1 MGKVSIIASLVV
13 GFVAISI
20 ICLSVGLIYRN
31 KKAKV
36 DTPSTEIIWS
46 FHLENDS
53 DLKLKG
59 NLDVIDVNI
68 LKTENYSVG
77 TYNANVNSI
86 EHEFPTAKLTGWTH
100 TYQQP
105 LMIQK
110 FVVESNEVNF
120 LKVEPI
126 SGFTVFNNQ
135 DSGDFVTIWHD
146 EDFHHYSPKGQLLS
160 IGPFPFANGD
170 DSINPND
177 LEIPTKISKPESEVD
192 STDTELDS
200 DLDAT
205 YMIKE
210 PEVEPTIELDSDLD
224 ATYMIKEPEPKPLL
238 NNMYPDVLT
247 TGWTLDELDKSKKPD
262 DVSFD
267 TAAGFPSGWH
277 DNSDI
282 VEHKPEPK
290 PQTKPEPKP
299 LLNNLYPDVLTTG
312 WTLDELDKS
321 KKPEPKPLL
330 NNMYPDVLTTGWTL
344 DELDKSKKP
353 EPKPDDVSFDTAAG
367 FPSGWHDNSDI
378 VEHKPEPK
386 PQTKPEP
393 KPLLNNLYP
402 DVLTTGWTLD
412 ELDKSKKPEPKPLL
426 NNMYPDVLTTGWTLD
441 ELDKS
446 KKPEPK
452 PEDVSFD
459 TAAGFPS
466 GWHDNSDIVEHKPE
480 PKPLLNNMYPD
491 VLTTGWT
498 LDELDKSKKP
508 EPKPDDV
515 SFDTANGFPSGW
527 HDNSDIV
534 EHKPEPKPEDVSFDT
549 ASGFPSGWHDNS
561 DIVEHKPEPKPLLNN
576 LYPDVLTTGWTLDEL
591 DKSKKPEP
599 KPLLNN
605 MYPDVLTTGWTLDE
619 LDKSKKPEPKPLL
632 NNMYPDVLTTGWDAN
647 YMIKEPEQE
656 TFVNILPEMNLTK
669 EDLVFDLSAITLA
682 TEETPYKII
691 QGNDELNIKKH
702 KVDDVFKKYSCSVTN
717 DRTFK
722 PHIRH
727 FLSNFELDCENVS
740 ELELYV
746 GEYDEPLCIRLK
758 DQTGFKT
765 YVHKGNNK
773 WESINVQELNT
784 NILDEHYLLLRDDIT
799 MIDFSKK
806 SGNYKFGKYKVY
818 VTEPSSSLPESDPS
832 SSDTNLYPG
841 FKAYIHTI
849 YNDTGST
856 VDFASVRVHRF
867 KYGRD
872 SLTGFMRHFLIR
884 KLFVY
889 FWEPESA
896 KPIYIR
902 MFAHLG
908 FLNYFGYPHYNLQTD
923 TSMFTYY
930 LTLANFEVNN
940 VLAINLARHDPY
952 DFEGGIS
959 SYQTRNQLTV
969 KRQEDY
975 PLKPFRRCVHTL
987 TVDGVNKPF
996 SILKFINEPNLS
1008 VDQTKVSSLEAYY
1021 HNKHLTKP
1029 LLVILNG
1036 SVRQKFYKLENNGY
1050 VSMDNLIVDLKN
1062 TLKYLVYHNYKY
1074 LKIDVSKMTN
1084 YHYTGESTTS
1094 SLPDADI
1101 MVSVDEVQLSEFF
1114 KFTHSLRL
1122 DGIQSKFRLIALDGA
1137 DITFDDPELTSV
1149 DSYFLTKDKLIPLIV
1164 VLRGAV
1170 DVAYVYKRKRYLR
1183 ESINTSNPLDVL
1195 RRLAHQNFDSLYLKL
1210 DQTSSYY
1217 DKQQDGFS
1225 VTVSNGDTSHQ
1236 GYTHYVH
1243 TFETPNEPHKKYN
1256 NVIFLNAKNYFHLKI
1271 DESHYVKANVYIDNN
1286 KFPSIVSLI
1295 DDKGTG
1301 CHFIFQNNV
1310 YKKAKEENVNTKLS
1324 SGLTIPV
1331 DCLNLITMNLKSN
1344 PTSIFFRFHQ
1354 SINVKN
1360 FKFYNKDL
1368 YNMYIDSFS

>member
-177 LEIPTKISKPESEVD
+177 LEIPTKISEPEPEVD
-192 STDTELDS
+192 STTDTELDS

-224 ATYMIKEPEPKPLL
+224 AT
-238 NNMYPDVLT
+238 
-247 TGWTLDELDKSKKPD
+247 
-262 DVSFD
+262 
-267 TAAGFPSGWH
+267 
-277 DNSDI
+277 
-282 VEHKPEPK
+282 
-290 PQTKPEPKP
+290 
-299 LLNNLYPDVLTTG
+299 
-312 WTLDELDKS
+312 
-321 KKPEPKPLL
+321 
-330 NNMYPDVLTTGWTL
+330 
-344 DELDKSKKP
+344 
-353 EPKPDDVSFDTAAG
+353 
-367 FPSGWHDNSDI
+367 
-378 VEHKPEPK
+378 
-386 PQTKPEP
+386 
-393 KPLLNNLYP
+393 
-402 DVLTTGWTLD
+402 
-412 ELDKSKKPEPKPLL
+412 
-426 NNMYPDVLTTGWTLD
+426 
-441 ELDKS
+441 
-446 KKPEPK
+446 
-452 PEDVSFD
+452 
-459 TAAGFPS
+459 
-466 GWHDNSDIVEHKPE
+466 
-480 PKPLLNNMYPD
+480 
-491 VLTTGWT
+491 
-498 LDELDKSKKP
+498 
-508 EPKPDDV
+508 
-515 SFDTANGFPSGW
+515 
-527 HDNSDIV
+527 
-534 EHKPEPKPEDVSFDT
+534 
-549 ASGFPSGWHDNS
+549 
-561 DIVEHKPEPKPLLNN
+561 
-576 LYPDVLTTGWTLDEL
+576 
-591 DKSKKPEP
+591 
-599 KPLLNN
+599 
-605 MYPDVLTTGWTLDE
+605 
-619 LDKSKKPEPKPLL
+619 
-632 NNMYPDVLTTGWDAN
+632 

-691 QGNDELNIKKH
+691 QGDDELNIKKH

-717 DRTFK
+717 DRKFK

-765 YVHKGNNK
+765 YVHRGNNK

-849 YNDTGST
+849 YNDTDSS
-856 VDFASVRVHRF
+856 VDFTSVKVHRF
-867 KYGRD
+867 KYGELG
-872 SLTGFMRHFLIR
+872 LTGFMRHFLIR
-884 KLFVY
+884 KLYVY
-889 FWEPESA
+889 FWEPEPT

-902 MFAHLG
+902 MFVHLG
-908 FLNYFGYPHYNLQTD
+908 FLNYFGYPHYNLQTN

-1301 CHFIFQNNV
+1301 CHFIFQDNV

-1324 SGLTIPV
+1324 SGSQT
-1331 DCLNLITMNLKSN
+1331 T
-1344 PTSIFFRFHQ
+1344 
-1354 SINVKN
+1354 
-1360 FKFYNKDL
+1360 
-1368 YNMYIDSFS
+1368 

>member
-13 GFVAISI
+13 GFVVISI

-36 DTPSTEIIWS
+36 DTPATEIIWS

-68 LKTENYSVG
+68 LKTEDYSVG
-77 TYNANVNSI
+77 AYNANVNSI

-100 TYQQP
+100 TYQEP

-135 DSGDFVTIWHD
+135 DTGDFVTIWHD
-146 EDFHHYSPKGQLLS
+146 EEFHHYSPKGQLLS

-192 STDTELDS
+192 STTDTELDS

-210 PEVEPTIELDSDLD
+210 PEVEPDIELDSDLD

-267 TAAGFPSGWH
+267 TASGFPSGWH

-282 VEHKPEPK
+282 VKE
-290 PQTKPEPKP
+290 
-299 LLNNLYPDVLTTG
+299 
-312 WTLDELDKS
+312 
-321 KKPEPKPLL
+321 PEPKPLL

-353 EPKPDDVSFDTAAG
+353 DDVSFDTAAG
-367 FPSGWHDNSDI
+367 FPSGWHDNIDI
-378 VEHKPEPK
+378 VEVP
-386 PQTKPEP
+386 
-393 KPLLNNLYP
+393 
-402 DVLTTGWTLD
+402 
-412 ELDKSKKPEPKPLL
+412 
-426 NNMYPDVLTTGWTLD
+426 
-441 ELDKS
+441 
-446 KKPEPK
+446 
-452 PEDVSFD
+452 
-459 TAAGFPS
+459 
-466 GWHDNSDIVEHKPE
+466 
-480 PKPLLNNMYPD
+480 
-491 VLTTGWT
+491 
-498 LDELDKSKKP
+498 
-508 EPKPDDV
+508 
-515 SFDTANGFPSGW
+515 
-527 HDNSDIV
+527 
-534 EHKPEPKPEDVSFDT
+534 
-549 ASGFPSGWHDNS
+549 
-561 DIVEHKPEPKPLLNN
+561 
-576 LYPDVLTTGWTLDEL
+576 
-591 DKSKKPEP
+591 
-599 KPLLNN
+599 
-605 MYPDVLTTGWTLDE
+605 
-619 LDKSKKPEPKPLL
+619 
-632 NNMYPDVLTTGWDAN
+632 
-647 YMIKEPEQE
+647 E
-656 TFVNILPEMNLTK
+656 TFVNILPQMNLTK
-669 EDLVFDLSAITLA
+669 EDLVFDLSVITLA

-691 QGNDELNIKKH
+691 QGDDELNIKKH

-722 PHIRH
+722 PQIRH
-727 FLSNFELDCENVS
+727 FLSNFELKCENVS
-740 ELELYV
+740 EFELYV

-765 YVHKGNNK
+765 YVHRGNNK
-773 WESINVQELNT
+773 WESLNVQELNT
-784 NILDEHYLLLRDDIT
+784 NILDEQYLLLRDDIT

-806 SGNYKFGKYKVY
+806 SGSYKFGNYKVE
-818 VTEPSSSLPESDPS
+818 VTEPSASLPESDPS

-849 YNDTGST
+849 YNDTGSS
-856 VDFASVRVHRF
+856 VDFTSVRVHRF
-867 KYGRD
+867 KYGEL
-872 SLTGFMRHFLIR
+872 SLTGFMRNFLIR
-884 KLFVY
+884 KLYVY
-889 FWEPESA
+889 FWEPELT

-940 VLAINLARHDPY
+940 VLAINLSRHDSY

-959 SYQTRNQLTV
+959 PYPTRNQLTV
-969 KRQEDY
+969 KRQEDS

-1021 HNKHLTKP
+1021 HNKHLNKP

-1036 SVRQKFYKLENNGY
+1036 SVRQKFYKLEDNGY

-1084 YHYTGESTTS
+1084 YHYTGESNTS
-1094 SLPDADI
+1094 SLPDANI
-1101 MVSVDEVQLSEFF
+1101 KVSVDEVQLSEFF
-1114 KFTHSLRL
+1114 KFTHSLKL
-1122 DGIQSKFRLIALDGA
+1122 DNIQSKFRLIALDGA

-1149 DSYFLTKDKLIPLIV
+1149 DSYFLTKDKPIPLIV

-1183 ESINTSNPLDVL
+1183 EQIDTSNPLDVL

-1217 DKQQDGFS
+1217 DQQQDGFS
-1225 VTVSNGDTSHQ
+1225 VTVSNVYTSHQ
-1236 GYTHYVH
+1236 GYKHYVH
-1243 TFETPNEPHKKYN
+1243 TFETPNEPLKKYN
-1256 NVIFLNAKNYFHLKI
+1256 NVIFLNANNYFHLKI
-1271 DESHYVKANVYIDNN
+1271 DESHYIKANVYIDNN
-1286 KFPSIVSLI
+1286 NFPSIVSLI
-1295 DDKGTG
+1295 DDKGTT
-1301 CHFIFQNNV
+1301 CNFIFHDNV
-1310 YKKAKEENVNTKLS
+1310 YKKAKDDSVNTKLS
-1324 SGLTIPV
+1324 SGSQT
-1331 DCLNLITMNLKSN
+1331 
-1344 PTSIFFRFHQ
+1344 
-1354 SINVKN
+1354 
-1360 FKFYNKDL
+1360 
-1368 YNMYIDSFS
+1368 